1 MPPFN
6 QATSVPWRA
15 MVNAVAASAAF
26 RALLA
31 HQGGWDEILLVV
43 GADRVVVGCCW
54 RWPAAGSTG
63 PMPTGARTASPP
75 TTPTSRRSGQTRSM
89 SAPTAA
95 QAADEVV
102 VAAVDVGDAAD
113 HGLALG
119 GQAGDDHR
127 RAGAD
132 VVGPH
137 RRARQA
143 GHAAHDGVVAV
154 GADVGAEADQLLD
167 VAEAAR
173 VEVLG
178 DDADAVGDAAAS

>member
-1 MPPFN
+1 
-6 QATSVPWRA
+6 
-15 MVNAVAASAAF
+15 
-26 RALLA
+26 
-31 HQGGWDEILLVV
+31 
-43 GADRVVVGCCW
+43 
-54 RWPAAGSTG
+54 
-63 PMPTGARTASPP
+63 
-75 TTPTSRRSGQTRSM
+75 M
-89 SAPTAA
+89 SAPTRA
-95 QAADEVV
+95 QPADEVV

-137 RRARQA
+137 RRAGQA
-143 GHAAHDGVVAV
+143 RHAAHDGVVAV
-154 GADVGAEADQLLD
+154 RAHVGAEAGQLLD

-178 DDADAVGDAAAS
+178 DDADAVGDATAW